1 MFKLPKNLFFTV
13 LLMQHNKFNKFNGI
27 FKNFLKISI
36 FIIPLNLILINCA
49 SSPADKDPVTGEKVI
64 IDPNPKNRAREYADK
79 GGGLLNNII
88 NKKESNTFEFGTSNV
103 LWRATLKSLEFLPIL
118 NADYS
123 GGIIIYDWYSENNSN
138 EQIKI
143 TVRFLSNE
151 VKSESILVTSHK
163 KICINEKCSISK
175 LNDNLSSEIKDS
187 ILTAARA
194 LKIEE
199 AKKEKK

>member
-13 LLMQHNKFNKFNGI
+13 LLMQHNKFNKFNSI